1 MAEPLG
7 ILGLAR
13 KARALELGAEFS
25 GAAAKAK
32 RARLLL
38 LARDAAQNTKKK
50 AEGFALA
57 GHIPLLPLPYTME
70 ELGRAVGAQSAAV
83 LALTD
88 AGLAA
93 AFVKALQP
101 LDPETYAPLLAELT
115 AKSEKLLKRRR
126 ETQRKAAAGKRRN
139 THGESY

>member
-25 GAAAKAK
+25 GAAARARK
-32 RARLLL
+32 ARLLL
-38 LARDAAQNTKKK
+38 LSQDASENTKSR
-50 AEGFALA
+50 AENFARA
-57 GHIPLLPLPYTME
+57 GNVQLLPVPYTMY
-70 ELGRAVGAQSAAV
+70 ELGGAVGAQATAV
-83 LALTD
+83 LAFTD

-93 AFVKALQP
+93 AFVKALSVRE
-101 LDPETYAPLLAELT
+101 PELYAELLAELT

-139 THGESY
+139 MHG